1 MRVDLTAVQK
11 SAEGVVGGSTEGPNG
26 ARKGITE
33 RSRTR
38 AMSDGMASDLQH
50 PKLPPALDN
59 PPDGGQEDEAFS
71 YTLDETDSVTVKVME
86 RVVERDN
93 LRTALN
99 QVRRNKGGPGIDGLT
114 VERLPDYLKRNWP
127 VIRTQLLNGTYQP
140 APVKRVLIP
149 KPDGSARSLGIPT
162 VVDRFIQQALLQVLQ
177 REWDQTFSHS
187 SFGFRPKRSAHQ
199 AVAKAQ
205 EYVRDGYRYVVDM
218 DLEQFFDNVNHDVL
232 MHKVSQRVEDD
243 RVLQLIRR
251 CLKSGVIVA
260 GTYQSTGKGMPQGGP
275 LSPLLANLLLDELD
289 QELERRQHR
298 FVRYADDC
306 NLYVRSLRAGERV
319 LASLK
324 HFLEKRLKLKVNEQ
338 KSAVDRPW
346 NRRILGFTLSRG
358 RHQYRRAISDKA
370 MKALKDTVRRLTQR
384 TRGYSINQ
392 IVAELRPALLGWKAY
407 FGFAEIHSPLV
418 ELDKWIRRK
427 LRCYQWKQW
436 GRAGYRRLRALGID
450 RNLAWNTAKSAHGPW
465 RLSKS
470 PALNYAMDAKYFTTL
485 GLPTLARS

>member
-1 MRVDLTAVQK
+1 
-11 SAEGVVGGSTEGPNG
+11 
-26 ARKGITE
+26 
-33 RSRTR
+33 
-38 AMSDGMASDLQH
+38 MSDSMASDTQH
-50 PKLPPALDN
+50 STLSSAIDN
-59 PPDGGQEDEAFS
+59 PHECGPKDEAVS
-71 YTLDETDSVTVKVME
+71 YTTDATHSVTVTMME

-93 LRTALN
+93 LFRALY
-99 QVRRNKGGPGIDGLT
+99 QVQRNKGGPGIDGLT
-114 VERLPDYLKRNWP
+114 VERLADHLKRYWP
-127 VIRTQLLNGTYQP
+127 TIRTQLLNGTYQP

-149 KPDGSARSLGIPT
+149 KPDGGVRSLGVPS
-162 VVDRFIQQALLQVLQ
+162 VVDRLIQQALLQVLQ
-177 REWDQTFSHS
+177 PEWDQSFSHF

-199 AVAKAQ
+199 AVAQAQ
-205 EYVRDGYRYVVDM
+205 EYVREGYRVVVDM
-218 DLEQFFDNVNHDVL
+218 DLEKFFDNVNHDVL
-232 MHKVSQRVEDD
+232 MHKVKQRVQDD
-243 RVLQLIRR
+243 RVILFIRR

-260 GTYQSTGKGMPQGGP
+260 GSYEVTAKGTPQGGP

-289 QELERRQHR
+289 QELERRRHR

-306 NLYVRSLRAGERV
+306 NLYVRSHRAGERV

-324 HFLEKRLKLKVNEQ
+324 GFLEKRLKLKVNEQ

-358 RHQYRRAISDKA
+358 RHQYRRAISEKA
-370 MKALKDTVRRLTQR
+370 IIALKDKVRRLTQR
-384 TRGYSINQ
+384 TRGYSLSQ
-392 IVAELRPALLGWKAY
+392 IIKELRPALLGWKAY
-407 FGFAEIHSPLV
+407 FGFAEVLSPLK

-450 RNLAWNTAKSAHGPW
+450 RDLAWNTAKSAHGPW

-470 PALNYAMDAKYFTTL
+470 PALNYAMDTKYFTTL

>member
-1 MRVDLTAVQK
+1 M
-11 SAEGVVGGSTEGPNG
+11 N
-26 ARKGITE
+26 
-33 RSRTR
+33 
-38 AMSDGMASDLQH
+38 DGMASDEQH

-59 PPDGGQEDEAFS
+59 PPDGGQEDEAVS
-71 YTLDETDSVTVKVME
+71 HTIDSADSVTVTMME

-93 LRTALN
+93 LCRALK

-114 VERLPDYLKRNWP
+114 VERLPDYLKRNWLA
-127 VIRTQLLNGTYQP
+127 IRTQLLNGTYQP

-149 KPDGSARSLGIPT
+149 KPGGGVRSLGVPT

-177 REWDQTFSHS
+177 PEWDRTFSHS

-199 AVAKAQ
+199 AVSQAQ
-205 EYVRDGYRYVVDM
+205 TYVREGYRFVVDM
-218 DLEQFFDNVNHDVL
+218 DLEKFFDNVNHDVL
-232 MHKVSQRVEDD
+232 MHQVMQRVKDD
-243 RVLQLIRR
+243 QVIRLIRR
-251 CLKSGVIVA
+251 CLKSGVMTA
-260 GTYQSTGKGMPQGGP
+260 GAYQPTAKGTPQGGP

-306 NLYVRSLRAGERV
+306 NLYVRSRRAGERV

-358 RHQYRRAISDKA
+358 RHQYRRGISDKA
-370 MKALKDTVRRLTQR
+370 INALKDKVRRLTQR
-384 TRGYSINQ
+384 TRGYSLNQ
-392 IVAELRPALLGWKAY
+392 IIAELRPALLGWKAY
-407 FGFAEIHSPLV
+407 FGFAEIHSPLA

-450 RNLAWNTAKSAHGPW
+450 RYLAWNTAKSAHGPW

-470 PALNYAMDAKYFTTL
+470 PALNYAMDAKYFATL